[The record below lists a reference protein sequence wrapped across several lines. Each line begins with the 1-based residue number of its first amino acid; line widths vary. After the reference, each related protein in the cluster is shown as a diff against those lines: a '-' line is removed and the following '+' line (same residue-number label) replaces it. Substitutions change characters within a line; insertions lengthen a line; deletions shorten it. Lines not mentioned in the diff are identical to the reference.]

1 MDPNN
6 PKFKE
11 FLNLKDQMDAN
22 EKYINDQTKSAE
34 EKIKEFDEQFH
45 EEVVDTNLPHLSNL
59 NEDPQL
65 NGKVLFPLL
74 KENTFIG
81 KKKLDCEHKQHCR
94 LAEDTSYYCDLNKYR
109 YPHLAQKCDIHKKQN
124 RTPGTHQRCNHICHP
139 KNCKP
144 TLKK

>member
-1 MDPNN
+1 MDANN

-34 EKIKEFDEQFH
+34 EKIKEFDEQFQ
-45 EEVVDTNLPHLSNL
+45 EQVVDTNLPHLSNL

-74 KENTFIG
+74 KENTLIG
-81 KKKLDCEHKQHCR
+81 KKKSDSSPDIILNVLGVKPNHCTIMNHLGKLFISR
-94 LAEDTSYYCDLNKYR
+94 ED
-109 YPHLAQKCDIHKKQN
+109 
-124 RTPGTHQRCNHICHP
+124 
-139 KNCKP
+139 
-144 TLKK
+144 